1 MGTSEVAAF
10 SPFTFCPG
18 TVIVGR
24 LSPYTV
30 KPGSGCGPIANGNFT
45 PETAPTGKLKG
56 VSRPIQWDGLLLTST
71 ALKCQTGID
80 QSSQRQ
86 GGVQDED
93 YTCRC

>member
-56 VSRPIQWDGLLLTST
+56 VSRPIGHSQEIEERGLCTANGPYRLATKQLPSLTWHT
-71 ALKCQTGID
+71 
-80 QSSQRQ
+80 
-86 GGVQDED
+86 
-93 YTCRC
+93 